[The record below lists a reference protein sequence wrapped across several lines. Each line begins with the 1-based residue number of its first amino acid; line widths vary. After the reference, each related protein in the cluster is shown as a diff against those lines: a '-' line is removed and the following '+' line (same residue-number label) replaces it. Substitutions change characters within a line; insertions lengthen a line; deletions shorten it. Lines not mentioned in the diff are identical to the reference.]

1 MRTHSIFKKT
11 VVPGKHIVYEKRLP
25 NTVEGEWALGD
36 MRGCCGCRLQTVGRT
51 LDFQRRG
58 SQPHPDVVQWEEA
71 GGKSL
76 SGSVW
81 TYRGTRQE
89 AQQGT
94 VRTHHVSRKLCVAE
108 ASGGQESSALQTAF
122 QLLPLKTKVPRAHI
136 HSSFTGRTPAV
147 LQLTLSKDEKEDEER
162 GDGIELH
169 RATCQLGW

>member
-1 MRTHSIFKKT
+1 MGSGR
-11 VVPGKHIVYEKRLP
+11 YERML
-25 NTVEGEWALGD
+25 W
-36 MRGCCGCRLQTVGRT
+36 LQTSDSVGRT

-76 SGSVW
+76 SGSVG

-108 ASGGQESSALQTAF
+108 ASGGQESSALRTAF
-122 QLLPLKTKVPRAHI
+122 QLLPLKAKVPSAHI

-169 RATCQLGW
+169 RATCQIGW